1 MNTYY
6 EYAQKTHNIINYC
19 IQYNNTALA
28 MQGEHKVIRLEC
40 QAIHVHFS
48 YMLDE
53 IAPDQLLPHLVER
66 KLLSRDKANEVM
78 KMSSRIEKVSAIIRQ
93 MIRWNAGVGTLPTFC
108 AALVSAELPHIAKKL
123 TDSEYLRQISCKSD
137 P

>member
-1 MNTYY
+1 MYY
-6 EYAQKTHNIINYC
+6 EYAQNHILTTVFNIY
-19 IQYNNTALA
+19 TSLA
-28 MQGEHKVIRLEC
+28 MQGEHKVIRLER
-40 QAIHVHFS
+40 QAIHIHFS

-78 KMSSRIEKVSAIIRQ
+78 EISSQIEKVSAIIRET
-93 MIRWNAGVGTLPTFC
+93 RANAVVGTLPTFC
-108 AALVSAELPHIAKKL
+108 GALVSAELPHTAKKL
-123 TDSEYLRQISCKSD
+123 TDSEYLKQISCKSD